1 MPPLRC
7 TRVLARVDPAPAV
20 LRYPLSRAAAL
31 AAAGVLWL
39 AFVAWGLSVA
49 ARTPPS
55 TGSPLGDLLS
65 YFLVALLLLF
75 PSVGLLVCALNGFIA
90 WRRCALAWELA
101 RRLRFAGSTLELPE
115 EVEYEVGL
123 VEQLE
128 YNYATPRY
136 VWHSVEGGFKPVAR
150 GRGRAVELPAA
161 TPFIAVR
168 KVPALWLRKGSEGY
182 LRAPALR
189 IVSGRYKGF
198 YVLLLEPGSATC
210 SATVDGVRA
219 VYRSSPQGSSL
230 ELEWRGGGGIVAKTA
245 LRLKTGMWRR
255 SYVAVAELYLR
266 EPGAARFTVEWKG
279 AKLVVLPELR
289 LETLRQALGVEAVF
303 AGDPAGTPAELEVTV
318 YGLLGKRSWVA
329 PLG

>member
-1 MPPLRC
+1 M
-7 TRVLARVDPAPAV
+7 LARVDPAPAAP
-20 LRYPLSRAAAL
+20 RCSLSRGFAL
-31 AAAGVLWL
+31 AVAGALWL
-39 AFVAWGLSVA
+39 AFAVWGLSA
-49 ARTPPS
+49 ASTVPPPAGAPS
-55 TGSPLGDLLS
+55 LLLLP

-75 PSVGLLVCALNGFIA
+75 PSIGLLAYALSGFIA

-101 RRLRFAGSTLELPE
+101 RRLRLSGSTLELPE

-128 YNYATPRY
+128 YNYTTPRY

-168 KVPALWLRKGSEGY
+168 KAPAIWLRKGSEGY

-189 IVSGRYKGF
+189 IVSGRYKGLH
-198 YVLLLEPGSATC
+198 VLLLSPGGCVERSA
-210 SATVDGVRA
+210 AAGGA
-219 VYRSSPQGSSL
+219 LAKYRSSPEGALL
-230 ELEWRGGGGIVAKTA
+230 ELEWGGGGGVAA
-245 LRLKTGMWRR
+245 GASLRVGTGHWRR
-255 SYVAVAELYLR
+255 RYVAVAELRLR
-266 EPGAARFTVEWKG
+266 KPGSTRFAVAWGG

-289 LETLRQALGVEAVF
+289 LEALRQALGAEVVF
-303 AGDPAGTPAELEVTV
+303 AGDPAGTPAELEVAV
-318 YGLLGKRSWVA
+318 YKPFGKGGRAV